1 MLLNI
6 HKRGENME
14 KEKIWQIVCLV
25 LVVIIIGL
33 AVYAFG
39 FKSNS
44 IIKKSGD
51 NSSENEFK
59 DIRLDESISTDGK
72 IENLDNVRWNN
83 ARITQSDGKLDVSLM
98 INNESQDKKIGN
110 QNLKVTLLDE
120 SGKEI
125 ASKDV
130 SIKGIDAN
138 YGYKDI
144 NFSVEMK
151 ELVIVNDIKIVASK
165 EENKEETKEEKDT
178 ETSEDL
184 KNTNDNKK
192 TKEAEKKEK
201 N

>member
-1 MLLNI
+1 
-6 HKRGENME
+6 ME

-33 AVYAFG
+33 AIYAFG

-44 IIKKSGD
+44 STKKYGD
-51 NSSENEFK
+51 NSSENEVRN
-59 DIRLDESISTDGK
+59 IRLDEEYSTDGK
-72 IENLDNVRWNN
+72 VENLENVRWNN
-83 ARITQSDGKLDVSLM
+83 ARIMQSDGRLELSLM
-98 INNESQDKKIGN
+98 LNNESQDKKIGN
-110 QNLKVTLLDE
+110 RNLKVTLLDK

-125 ASKDV
+125 VSKDV
-130 SIKGIDAN
+130 SIKEIDSK
-138 YGYKDI
+138 YGYTDI

-178 ETSEDL
+178 ETSEEL
-184 KNTNDNKK
+184 NNTIDSKK

-201 N
+201 

>member
-1 MLLNI
+1 
-6 HKRGENME
+6 
-14 KEKIWQIVCLV
+14 
-25 LVVIIIGL
+25 
-33 AVYAFG
+33 
-39 FKSNS
+39 
-44 IIKKSGD
+44 
-51 NSSENEFK
+51 
-59 DIRLDESISTDGK
+59 
-72 IENLDNVRWNN
+72 
-83 ARITQSDGKLDVSLM
+83 M

-110 QNLKVTLLDE
+110 RNLKVTLLDK

>member
-1 MLLNI
+1 
-6 HKRGENME
+6 ME

-51 NSSENEFK
+51 SSSENEFK
-59 DIRLDESISTDGK
+59 DIRLEESISTDGE
-72 IENLDNVRWNN
+72 IENLENVRWNN
-83 ARITQSDGKLDVSLM
+83 ARIMQSDGRLELSLM
-98 INNESQDKKIGN
+98 LNNESQDKKVGE
-110 QNLKVTLLDE
+110 QKLKITLLDKT
-120 SGKEI
+120 GKEI
-125 ASKDV
+125 VSKDV
-130 SIKGIDAN
+130 SIKEIDSK
-138 YGYKDI
+138 YGYTDI

-165 EENKEETKEEKDT
+165 EENKEEKNA

-201 N
+201 